1 MLRSHIPM
9 KIKIPILSCVAF
21 VLSLSLTACAPAVEQ
36 SQLKFGVLAAQNR
49 LWDEAVFRW
58 QKVLKQNPDSAAA
71 HNNLAVAY
79 ERLGRWEEAE
89 KAYQKALELEPTNE
103 YVQSNFTSFQKNQEQ
118 IQSPEKKEKKDVKI
132 K

>member
-1 MLRSHIPM
+1 M
-9 KIKIPILSCVAF
+9 KIKYYLLSCVAL
-21 VLSLSLTACAPAVEQ
+21 VVSLSLSACAPAVEQ

-49 LWDEAVFRW
+49 MWDEAVFRW
-58 QKVLKQNPDSAAA
+58 QKVLKQNPDSTAA

-89 KAYQKALELEPTNE
+89 KEYQKALELDPVNE

-118 IQSPEKKEKKDVKI
+118 IQSPGKKEKKDATI